1 MGFFETFVALRF
13 LRGVRQQKGFLSLST
28 FISTAGV
35 AVGVMALIVVI
46 GVMTGFDQD
55 LKKKI
60 LSVNAHVIVLKQGAS
75 LTEQDKVAAQVKQV
89 PGVVTAFPF
98 IYTQVM
104 FSAPGNISGG
114 VIRGL
119 DEGTIRQGGPQALEV
134 PQGEFAA
141 VAETAPDEPPRVAI
155 GNELARNLNL
165 KVGDYLNVVSP
176 LGALTPMG
184 RLPRMKPFRV
194 VAVFHSGM
202 FEFDNTLVY
211 TSIPQ
216 LQEFLGL
223 WNRVTGLEVAIKD
236 IYAADQVAEAIQQ
249 KLGPGF
255 VTRSW
260 MQMNRSLF
268 AALKLEKVAMFV
280 ILTLIVLVAAF
291 GIASTLFMMVMRK
304 TRDIAILKSMGAT
317 RKSIMQIFILEGLV
331 IGGVGTV
338 LGLGLG
344 LGLCGLLKRYE
355 FIKLPRDVYYISTL
369 PVQIQGLDLV
379 FIIGAAMA
387 ISFLATLYPSWQAA
401 RLDPVEAIRY
411 E

>member
-1 MGFFETFVALRF
+1 MGFFESFVALRL
-13 LRGVRQQKGFLSLST
+13 LRGVRRQKGFLSLST
-28 FISTAGV
+28 FISMAGV

-60 LSVNAHVIVLKQGAS
+60 LSVNAHVIVLKRGAPVTDAPS
-75 LTEQDKVAAQVKQV
+75 LVARVKGV
-89 PGVVTAFPF
+89 PGVVSAAPF

-119 DEGTIRQGGPQALEV
+119 DLETIRRGGPPALHVVE
-134 PQGEFAA
+134 GKFADLA
-141 VAETAPDEPPRVAI
+141 DLAPEDPPRAAI
-155 GNELARNLNL
+155 GNELSRNLNL
-165 KVGDYLNVVSP
+165 NLGDYLNIISP
-176 LGALTPMG
+176 LGTLTPMG
-184 RLPRMKPFRV
+184 RLPRMKAFRV
-194 VAVFHSGM
+194 SAIFHSGM
-202 FEFDNTLVY
+202 YEFDSSLVY
-211 TSIPQ
+211 TSIPR
-216 LQEFLGL
+216 LQQFLGL
-223 WNRVTGLEVAIKD
+223 NHRVTGLEVEIKD
-236 IYAADQVAEAIQQ
+236 IYAAELIAVEIQK
-249 KLGPGF
+249 KLGPGYY
-255 VTRSW
+255 TRTW

-268 AALKLEKVAMFV
+268 SALKLEKIAMFI

-291 GIASTLFMMVMRK
+291 GIASTLFMMVMKK

-317 RKSIMQIFILEGLV
+317 LQSIMQIFILNGLV
-331 IGGVGTV
+331 IGGVGTTF
-338 LGLGLG
+338 GLGLG
-344 LGLCGLLKRYE
+344 LGLCAILKEYQ

-369 PVQIQGLDLV
+369 PVQIQGWDV
-379 FIIGAAMA
+379 VAIIAASMA